1 MLQIL
6 IKSTCQSSLH
16 VSYCINVIENTFTQ
30 GSKLLHIKGKEKK
43 TKKNRNTINRLKVK
57 VSSSIVYCHTII
69 ETQQ

>member
-43 TKKNRNTINRLKVK
+43 QKHRNTINRLKVK